1 MQPTENLDRYNI
13 EFYPESTRIIEQ
25 FGADKDERSFLCEA
39 LKHDAEFNHTIFLV
53 NDGHCYAA
61 CDVRR
66 IDEGVVT
73 AVVEYAYTM
82 NISLRKGHC
91 QKLLSFLRN
100 DLQLKVVIFNG
111 DKRAK
116 TFLDS
121 LGFTNYQE
129 IVEGNCLDKWVW
141 HIAQ

>member
-1 MQPTENLDRYNI
+1 MLPNDNADNYNI
-13 EFYPESTRIIEQ
+13 EFYPQSTRMIQQ
-25 FGADKDERSFLCEA
+25 FGADKDESSFLCEA

-66 IDEGVVT
+66 IDDGVVT
-73 AVVEYAYTM
+73 AVVEYTHAM
-82 NISLRKGHC
+82 KKSLRKGHC
-91 QKLLSFLRN
+91 RELLSFLRN
-100 DLQLKVVIFNG
+100 DLKLKVVIFNR

-116 TFLDS
+116 FFLES

-141 HIAQ
+141 HITQ